1 MKLVLNFKQNSWF
14 SCGLINTKTKWP
26 IRFEYCQL
34 FCSPNKSFTFFMRWI
49 QLCEQLFKINFL
61 TLGKMRKDHVFEV
74 IFGKENGSQ
83 RCWLVALIP
92 DRRFTTFYKNE
103 EKKKFLKSTLERYS
117 VCVSMASPNWK
128 QNSIVSVMFLSN
140 TMTPLE
146 SHLVFWCLLVFAKEL
161 DLVVSLLTNSINNLT
176 QQWLEKK
183 QICVTKFSPEKNVRL
198 NSTRTRH

>member
-14 SCGLINTKTKWP
+14 SCGLMNTKTKWP

-34 FCSPNKSFTFFMRWI
+34 FCSSNKSFTFFMRWI

-92 DRRFTTFYKNE
+92 DRRFTTFHKNE
-103 EKKKFLKSTLERYS
+103 EKNYFWSRHLKDIASGFLWRHQTGSRIQS
-117 VCVSMASPNWK
+117 
-128 QNSIVSVMFLSN
+128 
-140 TMTPLE
+140 
-146 SHLVFWCLLVFAKEL
+146 
-161 DLVVSLLTNSINNLT
+161 SLL
-176 QQWLEKK
+176 
-183 QICVTKFSPEKNVRL
+183 CF
-198 NSTRTRH
+198 